1 MMLKG
6 IIFDMDGVLIDS
18 EPLHKK
24 IEQQML
30 IELGVDLPHDE
41 HIKFAG
47 VGKEFWNIIKNRF
60 GYNREV
66 TAEWLHEEKRDRYLK
81 ALSAKPIIA
90 IEGVI
95 DVVTEARKKNIP
107 LAVASSSSS
116 YLIHLVLKA
125 IGIDQDISYVVSGE
139 EVPRNKPF
147 PDIFLRT
154 AELMKIAPEECLVV
168 EDSANGVKA
177 AKDAGMFCVAFLNM
191 NSGKQ
196 DLSKAD
202 HIVRAMNEVIE
213 YI

>member
-1 MMLKG
+1 MVKG

-18 EPLHKK
+18 EPLHKE

-30 IELGVDLPHDE
+30 IELGVNLSHDE

-47 VGKEFWNIIKNRF
+47 VGKEFWNIIKKRF
-60 GYNREV
+60 GYNRDV
-66 TAEWLHEEKRDRYLK
+66 TAEWLHEEKRERYLK
-81 ALSAKPIIA
+81 ALSAKPIIP

-95 DVVTEARKKNIP
+95 EVVSEARKRNIP

-116 YLIHLVLKA
+116 FLIHLVLKA
-125 IGIDQDISYVVSGE
+125 IGIENDISCVVSGE
-139 EVPRNKPF
+139 EVPNNKPS

-154 AELMKIAPEECLVV
+154 ATLMQLDPKDCLVV
-168 EDSANGVKA
+168 EDSANGVQA
-177 AKDAGMFCVAFLNM
+177 ARDAGMYCIAFLNL

-196 DLSKAD
+196 DLSKAN
-202 HIVRAMNEVIE
+202 HIVHSMVEVIE

>member
-1 MMLKG
+1 MVKG

-30 IELGVDLPHDE
+30 IELGVNLSHDE

-47 VGKEFWNIIKNRF
+47 VGKEFWNIIKKRF
-60 GYNREV
+60 GYNRDV
-66 TAEWLHEEKRDRYLK
+66 TAEWLHEEKRERYLK
-81 ALSAKPIIA
+81 ALSAKPIIP

-95 DVVTEARKKNIP
+95 EVVTEARKRNIP

-125 IGIDQDISYVVSGE
+125 IGIDNDISCVVSGE
-139 EVPRNKPF
+139 EVPNNKPS

-154 AELMKIAPEECLVV
+154 AELMQIDPKACLVI
-168 EDSANGVKA
+168 EDSANGVQA
-177 AKDAGMFCVAFLNM
+177 AKDAGMYCVAFLNL

-202 HIVRAMNEVIE
+202 HIIHSMVEVIE

>member
-1 MMLKG
+1 MVKG

-30 IELGVDLPHDE
+30 IELGVNLSHDE

-47 VGKEFWNIIKNRF
+47 VGKEFWNIIKKRF
-60 GYNREV
+60 GYNRDV
-66 TAEWLHEEKRDRYLK
+66 TAEWLHEEKRERYLK
-81 ALSAKPIIA
+81 ALSAKPIIP

-95 DVVTEARKKNIP
+95 EVVTEARKRNIP

-125 IGIDQDISYVVSGE
+125 IGIEKDISCVVSGE
-139 EVPRNKPF
+139 EVPNNKPS

-154 AELMKIAPEECLVV
+154 AELMQIDPKACLVI
-168 EDSANGVKA
+168 EDSANGVQA
-177 AKDAGMFCVAFLNM
+177 AKDAGMYCVAFLNL

-202 HIVRAMNEVIE
+202 HIIHSMVEVIE